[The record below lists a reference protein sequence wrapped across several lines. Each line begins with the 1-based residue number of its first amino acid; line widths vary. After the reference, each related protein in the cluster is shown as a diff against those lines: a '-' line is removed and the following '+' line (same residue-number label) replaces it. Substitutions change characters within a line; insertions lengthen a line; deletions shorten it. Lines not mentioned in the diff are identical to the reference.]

1 MSWASWFLPGLEE
14 TTARK
19 GAWLGVC
26 LILFCRD
33 FLELFWGKLL
43 PQTGRARNALP
54 VGWEMLGTQ
63 ESSTIRL
70 CDSDCL

>member
-1 MSWASWFLPGLEE
+1 MSWASGCLPGLEE
-14 TTARK
+14 RTARK
-19 GAWLGVC
+19 GGWQGVC

-33 FLELFWGKLL
+33 FLELFWGELL

-54 VGWEMLGTQ
+54 GRWEMLGTQ
-63 ESSTIRL
+63 ESSTISL